1 MASLSLSELLDAAI
15 GTPEVGAVNFT
26 ALHSLLR
33 AMLQHLGMQ
42 HLPAAGRAAA
52 PGEHPEQRGTASSS
66 AAPDVLKEEG
76 EGKDSDDFR
85 GSEAVPLSQDLLE
98 ELGGMKAAQSQM
110 GEDLRMIKGMLG
122 LEDGQDTTAQQWGR
136 RDGVGTD
143 SDVGRPR
150 KHLEPV
156 LGADRDRLSS
166 TESSE
171 SDDGTQQEDGLRRPA
186 GGPGTQS
193 VPMAGRE
200 TAGTQPDS
208 LGAQAGMRRASQT
221 PEKWAGTALD
231 QAGTSGATATT
242 PGTQPGSPGTQ
253 VTTPGMQPGSPG
265 AQITTPGTQPG
276 SPGTQI
282 TTPGTQPPGTQITT
296 PGTQPPGTL
305 GTQPAPLWSQGGAA
319 GAQPAPPS
327 TAPHTQTVPSEAT
340 PGAMG
345 TGVDDVRSKGRDE
358 ALQLLSPTALGAET
372 SPGIDTSSASPARG
386 LAVPEVSGHDVGT
399 AEALKQLSHLC
410 SALEE
415 RVAQLEATKSDRT
428 ELEELRLPFLEGGQ
442 ESIAS
447 VLTDLRHRV
456 SALQG
461 MASDLHGEKEKIK
474 QLQDAFGKLGVMG
487 ADGKVDG
494 SLQLGSV
501 LQEMRRELK
510 ELKEKQDAA
519 KATLEQLVA
528 DTANRLQEQLDE
540 LRSVL
545 GSTTPA
551 TQPPSSAE
559 QDEAPCPVCST
570 DVGAQLGRLLQR
582 YEQLQELV
590 ESVSA
595 RQAAGKAG
603 RQRVGREQDEE
614 LLKHIQAAVTQVQG
628 DCEKLSSVTGN
639 LMDDRHQRQ
648 RDIEALFQ
656 SLERLEKEKV
666 DKEEL
671 VLEIDV
677 KADRAALAGKVSCA
691 QFDAAMEQLNGMI
704 GEMLSK
710 VTGQEQD
717 WHQVQQKLIEE
728 LDSKLDRLELAP
740 LRQQLE
746 ERWRSILKQLKEKTP
761 RVEADDAAGIRKQLL
776 AHFHCVSCDR
786 PLHMLVP
793 GPHIVTIPPLPP
805 LPSRVTVRPRA
816 TFQPEQGHRCRGA
829 AGGSTPSPTH
839 CSAAHDPHTSHPT
852 APRRH
857 NPTAASPRSTARR
870 SCWARMGTS
879 TRAGWKLSCLPS
891 QGRRAQRGISPSCPP
906 GTGVLRTQTSC
917 PRGPRAP
924 CPHSASQ
931 APPGCWS
938 SAQCHPTAACPT
950 SGRRRAEKK
959 APQLREEGEPRLKPT
974 HGHRVDPWA
983 AASSNKERWM
993 RGICIVRVGMGLVLP
1008 SASLFCLYGHLVLH
1022 YLQPPIHSSFY
1033 LFIHLTTHPSTHPSP
1048 LLAAHAGYGAGP
1060 HTPPIG
1066 TQCGCRGTQGWD
1078 FPIIHTQHPLSRAP
1092 KG

>member
-603 RQRVGREQDEE
+603 RQRVGREQQDEE

-816 TFQPEQGHRCRGA
+816 TFQPEQGHREQGA
-829 AGGSTPSPTH
+829 QCGFLQVPRRCGGQHTVTHPLQRCPRPPHLPPYGPTPPQPHGSITKEHGETELLGQDGHIYKGRLEAQLPALAGKEGSARNKPKLSPRHWGAQDTNFLPARPQSALSSLSQPSTPRLLEQRPMSSHGRLPHLRPPQGREESPT
-839 CSAAHDPHTSHPT
+839 AE
-852 APRRH
+852 RGG
-857 NPTAASPRSTARR
+857 
-870 SCWARMGTS
+870 GT
-879 TRAGWKLSCLPS
+879 PS
-891 QGRRAQRGISPSCPP
+891 
-906 GTGVLRTQTSC
+906 
-917 PRGPRAP
+917 
-924 CPHSASQ
+924 
-931 APPGCWS
+931 
-938 SAQCHPTAACPT
+938 
-950 SGRRRAEKK
+950 E
-959 APQLREEGEPRLKPT
+959 T
-974 HGHRVDPWA
+974 HPWA
-983 AASSNKERWM
+983 P
-993 RGICIVRVGMGLVLP
+993 GGPMGC
-1008 SASLFCLYGHLVLH
+1008 S
-1022 YLQPPIHSSFY
+1022 Q
-1033 LFIHLTTHPSTHPSP
+1033 
-1048 LLAAHAGYGAGP
+1048 
-1060 HTPPIG
+1060 
-1066 TQCGCRGTQGWD
+1066 
-1078 FPIIHTQHPLSRAP
+1078 
-1092 KG
+1092 

>member
-15 GTPEVGAVNFT
+15 GTPEIGAVNFT
-26 ALHSLLR
+26 ALYSLLR

-52 PGEHPEQRGTASSS
+52 PGERPEQRGVASSS
-66 AAPDVLKEEG
+66 TAPDALKEES

-85 GSEAVPLSQDLLE
+85 GSKDLLE

-110 GEDLRMIKGMLG
+110 GEELRMIKGMLG
-122 LEDGQDTTAQQWGR
+122 LEDGQDSTAQQWGR
-136 RDGVGTD
+136 RDGVRSD
-143 SDVGRPR
+143 SDVGQPQ

-166 TESSE
+166 SESSE
-171 SDDGTQQEDGLRRPA
+171 SDDDTQHEDGLRRPA
-186 GGPGTQS
+186 GGRGTQS
-193 VPMAGRE
+193 VPTAGRE

-208 LGAQAGMRRASQT
+208 LGAQPKMRRASQT
-221 PEKWAGTALD
+221 PEKWAGTASD

-265 AQITTPGTQPG
+265 AQTMTPGTQPG
-276 SPGTQI
+276 SPGT
-282 TTPGTQPPGTQITT
+282 
-296 PGTQPPGTL
+296 L
-305 GTQPAPLWSQGGAA
+305 GAQPAPLWSQGGAV
-319 GAQPAPPS
+319 GAQPSPPS
-327 TAPHTQTVPSEAT
+327 TAPHTQTIPSKAT

-345 TGVDDVRSKGRDE
+345 AGVDDVRSKGRDE

-372 SPGIDTSSASPARG
+372 SPGIDTGSTSLAQG
-386 LAVPEVSGHDVGT
+386 LAMPEVSGQDVGT

-428 ELEELRLPFLEGGQ
+428 ELEELRLPFLEEGQ

-447 VLTDLRHRV
+447 VLTDLQHRV

-510 ELKEKQDAA
+510 ELREKQDAA
-519 KATLEQLVA
+519 KAMLEQLVA
-528 DTANRLQEQLDE
+528 DTANGLQEQLDE

-545 GSTTPA
+545 GST

-603 RQRVGREQDEE
+603 RQRAGREQQDEE
-614 LLKHIQAAVTQVQG
+614 LLKHIQAAITRVQG

-805 LPSRVTVRPRA
+805 LPSRVAVRPRA
-816 TFQPEQGHRCRGA
+816 TFQPEQGHREQGPLS
-829 AGGSTPSPTH
+829 GFLQV
-839 CSAAHDPHTSHPT
+839 
-852 APRRH
+852 PRRCGGQH
-857 NPTAASPRSTARR
+857 TVTHPLQRCPWPPHLPAYGPTPPQPHGGITKEQGEMELLGQDGHIYKGRWDAQLPALAGKEGSLRDKPKLSPRHWGAQDTNFLPVRPQSA
-870 SCWARMGTS
+870 
-879 TRAGWKLSCLPS
+879 LS
-891 QGRRAQRGISPSCPP
+891 
-906 GTGVLRTQTSC
+906 
-917 PRGPRAP
+917 
-924 CPHSASQ
+924 
-931 APPGCWS
+931 
-938 SAQCHPTAACPT
+938 
-950 SGRRRAEKK
+950 
-959 APQLREEGEPRLKPT
+959 
-974 HGHRVDPWA
+974 
-983 AASSNKERWM
+983 
-993 RGICIVRVGMGLVLP
+993 
-1008 SASLFCLYGHLVLH
+1008 
-1022 YLQPPIHSSFY
+1022 
-1033 LFIHLTTHPSTHPSP
+1033 
-1048 LLAAHAGYGAGP
+1048 
-1060 HTPPIG
+1060 
-1066 TQCGCRGTQGWD
+1066 
-1078 FPIIHTQHPLSRAP
+1078 PLSRPGTPRLLEQRPMSSHGRLPHLWPPQGKESPTAERGGGTPSETHPWAP
-1092 KG
+1092 GGPTGCSQ